1 MIKKIVWV
9 GLLLGL
15 SMNAQ
20 ALRLTSTAFQPS
32 QPIPTLYT
40 CEGKDYSP
48 PLSWMDVPA
57 GTQSYVLTMDDPD
70 APAGL
75 WTHWVL
81 FNLPAKTLGLRENLR
96 KLPQNAQWGANSW
109 GHLAYN
115 GPCPPTGSHH
125 YVFTLYALDRVLA
138 LPAGSNQQQ
147 VLKALTPAV
156 LTKVTLTGV
165 YSKKNQ

>member
-1 MIKKIVWV
+1 MIKKAIWV

-15 SMNAQ
+15 SMNAY

-32 QPIPTLYT
+32 QSIPTLYT
-40 CEGKDYSP
+40 CEGKNYSP
-48 PLSWMDVPA
+48 PLSWTDIPA
-57 GTQSYVLTMDDPD
+57 KTQSYVLIMDDPD

-81 FNLPAKTLGLRENLR
+81 FNLPASTINLPENLR
-96 KLPQNAQWGANSW
+96 KLPAGAQWGANSW

-125 YVFTLYALDRVLA
+125 YVLTLYALDRVLA
-138 LPAGSNQQQ
+138 LPNGSERQQ

-156 LTKVTLTGV
+156 LAKVTLTGV
-165 YSKKNQ
+165 RTKM